1 MSQDAL
7 QCTHEKVKEKN
18 NKFTTVKADDEV
30 AAKENRVPYILKIG
44 RRRR

>member
-7 QCTHEKVKEKN
+7 QCTQEKVKQKKN

-30 AAKENRVPYILKIG
+30 AAKENRVPY
-44 RRRR
+44 RYT